1 LKHYLQVDIII
12 HLNHWSEVARL
23 LWPSCVLAKL
33 DSPTEE
39 SECELI
45 AFADDFEA
53 EFDAIVSAH
62 ESGALP
68 LPPPPTMT
76 TAPQAEEVDF
86 AVCRKQLSEFFL
98 KRSDK
103 TKKGEATYWS
113 LYETLPGKGRIPSLT
128 N

>member
-1 LKHYLQVDIII
+1 MHCNKATAMTSIEMAFSLDD
-12 HLNHWSEVARL
+12 E
-23 LWPSCVLAKL
+23 L

-39 SECELI
+39 SECEVI

-68 LPPPPTMT
+68 LPPPPTTT

-103 TKKGEATYWS
+103 TKKERLHIG
-113 LYETLPGKGRIPSLT
+113 LCMRLFRGKERIPSLT